1 MLDGAPTPT
10 LRDSIRGSH
19 RAQVPVGRRF
29 PSVPAEHTRKAPT
42 ERFRW
47 SFAARTPDEI
57 RPLRYRLERAKPAQ
71 RIRAGQRGYGLVRS
85 RVWGTHEAR
94 LALENVKAHA
104 SFRTRSTACDNRRRL
119 ASSRSGVEAR
129 SRRWRLLRAVAV
141 AGPGG
146 GGVCDGDRGADAG
159 GIVAGQTGRLPG
171 RQLGGKLD
179 QRRRDS
185 GAGGC
190 GGLNDRVGGHGR
202 PSSVQPQR
210 HTTHY
215 DATIGRTAA
224 DSAVAAASG

>member
-1 MLDGAPTPT
+1 MNLTHRPGLMALRARAARAIFTLPDSERNTEGAPPSVSAGQDPFTDLYPR
-10 LRDSIRGSH
+10 RDSN
-19 RAQVPVGRRF
+19 P
-29 PSVPAEHTRKAPT
+29 
-42 ERFRW
+42 
-47 SFAARTPDEI
+47 
-57 RPLRYRLERAKPAQ
+57 RYRLERAKPAQ

-94 LALENVKAHA
+94 LALENVKVHA

-146 GGVCDGDRGADAG
+146 GGVCGGDRGADAG

-185 GAGGC
+185 GAG
-190 GGLNDRVGGHGR
+190 RVWW
-202 PSSVQPQR
+202 SQ
-210 HTTHY
+210 
-215 DATIGRTAA
+215 
-224 DSAVAAASG
+224 